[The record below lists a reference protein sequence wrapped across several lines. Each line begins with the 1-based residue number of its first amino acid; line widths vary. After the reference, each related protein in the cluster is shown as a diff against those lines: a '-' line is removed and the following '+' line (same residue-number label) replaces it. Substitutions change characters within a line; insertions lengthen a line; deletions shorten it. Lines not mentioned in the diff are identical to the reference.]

1 MFCEHF
7 RVCFDLPLQNLFRTT
22 LWLLR
27 RYRADSRNEWSCT
40 ASRCCNTHHCSGWCL
55 NCFSF
60 HDPVESHLSI
70 LGVLNSRN
78 LPPFVKHE
86 DPIGHDDWLIF
97 LVPVSIIKFWCIL
110 FDLPW
115 RRSTRIFISLF
126 VQNNVV
132 EHWHEDDLI
141 TEVFNCDVLSLRP
154 TQFLLGKSSTRSQS
168 ALHFILAILWR
179 YDTSSK
185 LTFYQTTFFY
195 CIFWTVS
202 ESEQT

>member
-1 MFCEHF
+1 M
-7 RVCFDLPLQNLFRTT
+7 VSQLFFFPRP
-22 LWLLR
+22 
-27 RYRADSRNEWSCT
+27 
-40 ASRCCNTHHCSGWCL
+40 SGITPFNIGCPE
-55 NCFSF
+55 FS
-60 HDPVESHLSI
+60 
-70 LGVLNSRN
+70 N

-86 DPIGHDDWLIF
+86 DPIGHDDWLNI

-115 RRSTRIFISLF
+115 RRSTRIFISLS

-154 TQFLLGKSSTRSQS
+154 TQLLLGKSSTRSQS
-168 ALHFILAILWR
+168 ALHFILAVLWR

-185 LTFYQTTFFY
+185 LTFDQSTFFY

-202 ESEQT
+202 ESEQTYTLAFVHFIACSLSNTGFPMVSSQHLREIHS